1 MGSPR
6 LTRRVRR
13 LGDDARVE
21 LTPMID
27 VVFLLLIFFLV
38 ATTFQQSE
46 REMEITL
53 PETVSG
59 GPISMALRELVIN
72 VDAQGRYIVSG
83 RTLDEDALRGA
94 IQSALAP
101 AAHSRACCIAVT
113 PTAGFVPGVPE
124 TMRMAY
130 MVRPS
135 MVDPIEIFVAI
146 DGFIATSVSRYASIA
161 G

>member
-1 MGSPR
+1 MLR
-6 LTRRVRR
+6 EM
-13 LGDDARVE
+13 LGKESAPSVD
-21 LTPMID
+21 LTPVID

-94 IQSALAP
+94 IQSALAERP
-101 AAHSRACCIAVT
+101 DRKVTVRGDRDASYGSIARALDICKRAGISEPYLDTAPSRAGT
-113 PTAGFVPGVPE
+113 P
-124 TMRMAY
+124 
-130 MVRPS
+130 
-135 MVDPIEIFVAI
+135 
-146 DGFIATSVSRYASIA
+146 
-161 G
+161 